1 MQVDAVIH
9 RQSIVHSL
17 VEFHDGA
24 MLAQLGTPDMKLP
37 IRYAMTY
44 PNRAVSPAE
53 PLDLL
58 KCPPLTFAEPD
69 EEVFRCLKI
78 AKQCAAVGNVYCA
91 AMNGAN
97 EEAVAA
103 FLRDE
108 IGICA
113 IPDLIEAA
121 LDKTETGISAAAFG
135 YSGSRPRARAR
146 SCASA
151 YIEHLIEETM
161 VYILIA
167 ILIFGVLIA
176 VHEFGHFLAAKACG
190 VRVNEFSIGMG
201 PQLFHKTKGDTEYS
215 LRLLPIG
222 GYCAM
227 EGEDED
233 SDDDR
238 ALGRQVW
245 WKKFIIFVAG
255 AFMNFLTGLI
265 IVICLYAGAQ
275 AFYTT
280 EIVELNPDFPQQG
293 EDGLM
298 PGDTI
303 YAINGE
309 RIYLKSDVSL
319 IMGLGDTGTIDM
331 TVLRDGKKLDRTLT
345 RQVYTDENGKEYEAY
360 GFTYGGI
367 VEATPL
373 LRLQYSWYQTMDY
386 VRIVRLSLQM
396 LLSGA
401 AGVNDLS
408 GPVGI
413 VSTITEVGKET
424 EAEAGFGAALESI
437 LYFAA
442 MIAVNLAVMNLL
454 PLPALDGGHVL
465 FLLVNGIAVALFKK
479 EIPSKYLNVI
489 NGIGFALLMALMLFV
504 TFHDI
509 VKLL

>member
-1 MQVDAVIH
+1 
-9 RQSIVHSL
+9 
-17 VEFHDGA
+17 
-24 MLAQLGTPDMKLP
+24 
-37 IRYAMTY
+37 
-44 PNRAVSPAE
+44 
-53 PLDLL
+53 
-58 KCPPLTFAEPD
+58 
-69 EEVFRCLKI
+69 
-78 AKQCAAVGNVYCA
+78 
-91 AMNGAN
+91 
-97 EEAVAA
+97 
-103 FLRDE
+103 
-108 IGICA
+108 
-113 IPDLIEAA
+113 
-121 LDKTETGISAAAFG
+121 
-135 YSGSRPRARAR
+135 
-146 SCASA
+146 
-151 YIEHLIEETM
+151 M

-345 RQVYTDENGKEYEAY
+345 KQVYTDENGKEYEAY

-424 EAEAGFGAALESI
+424 EATEGFGAALENI
-437 LYFAA
+437 LFFAA
-442 MIAVNLAVMNLL
+442 MFAVNLAVMNLL
-454 PLPALDGGHVL
+454 PLPALDGGRIFFLIINAAAMLLFRKQIPAKYENYIHFAGLVL
-465 FLLVNGIAVALFKK
+465 LL
-479 EIPSKYLNVI
+479 
-489 NGIGFALLMALMLFV
+489 ALMVVLVFSDV
-504 TFHDI
+504 G
-509 VKLL
+509 KLIH